1 MIETY
6 VSYLGSACGLKP
18 IASWYSSQNCH
29 IDGDWRVVL
38 PLLKRRQFNN
48 PQQWAVI
55 RYTRSGD
62 WQVLF
67 LEMAYF
73 GGESDELLSLV
84 NYAWWHFTTRCMNAC
99 NDGRWY
105 VNREKSKTEI
115 FTRQKP
121 MAKFQ
126 HDFLIC
132 HFASSKFGWWHY
144 VVTAHIL
151 MISVFWDTSSCFY
164 NFDAMKNKVLQEY
177 TAVVLRVATI
187 LQTRNHNRFFMQVY
201 TEQWDISHNFHIL
214 KFRCFDSGHKM
225 N

>member
-18 IASWYSSQNCH
+18 IASRYLSQNCH

-48 PQQWAVI
+48 PKQWAVI

-67 LEMAYF
+67 LELAYF
-73 GGESDELLSLV
+73 GGESDEVLSPV
-84 NYAWWHFTTRCMNAC
+84 NYAWWHFTIRCMNAC

-105 VNREKSKTEI
+105 VNREKSKTEK

-126 HDFLIC
+126 HDFQILPI
-132 HFASSKFGWWHY
+132 SS
-144 VVTAHIL
+144 I
-151 MISVFWDTSSCFY
+151 IIFWRTHRRAYACYYYS
-164 NFDAMKNKVLQEY
+164 
-177 TAVVLRVATI
+177 VLRLPCRPYMYFNTDYNCILFLFLYFKDLLMAKVACCIKLIYLIEGI
-187 LQTRNHNRFFMQVY
+187 L
-201 TEQWDISHNFHIL
+201 D
-214 KFRCFDSGHKM
+214 
-225 N
+225 